1 MTIREYISQKLG
13 AFGLSEAYY
22 HDVVLSS
29 GLAMDDSYT
38 AENAEKVGKAMI
50 TLIEEVMFI
59 PRQSSISESGFSV
72 SWDFE
77 SLGKWYL
84 VLCRRYGVA
93 ANQDVL
99 AMTGISS
106 IIDMSD
112 IW

>member
-22 HDVVLSS
+22 HDVVISS
-29 GLAMDDSYT
+29 GLAMDDMYS
-38 AENAEKVGKAMI
+38 AENAEMVGKAMI
-50 TLIEEVMFI
+50 ALIEEVMFT

-77 SLGKWYL
+77 NLGKWYL
-84 VLCRRYGVA
+84 VLCRRYGVN
-93 ANQDVL
+93 ANPDVL
-99 AMTGISS
+99 SMTGISS
-106 IIDMSD
+106 IMDMSN